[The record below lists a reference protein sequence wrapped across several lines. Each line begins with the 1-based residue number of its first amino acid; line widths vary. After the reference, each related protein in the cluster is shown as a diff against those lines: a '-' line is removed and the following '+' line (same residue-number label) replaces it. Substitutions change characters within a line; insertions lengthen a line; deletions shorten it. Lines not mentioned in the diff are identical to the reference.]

1 MNLSRSKLKLEFTV
15 AMQQQ
20 QLTVALS
27 PPSVASPIHATSS
40 ESETDPPS
48 YNAVH
53 SLDSP
58 PAAASPTH
66 QGSLDETDE
75 IVVEAASDLPATQE
89 PLRRD
94 Q

>member
-1 MNLSRSKLKLEFTV
+1 
-15 AMQQQ
+15 MQQQ

-27 PPSVASPIHATSS
+27 PPSMASPIHATSS

-53 SLDSP
+53 SPES
-58 PAAASPTH
+58 SPTATSPTN

-75 IVVEAASDLPATQE
+75 IVVEAAPESPRQ
-89 PLRRD
+89 RRD

>member
-1 MNLSRSKLKLEFTV
+1 
-15 AMQQQ
+15 MQQQ

-40 ESETDPPS
+40 ESETEPPS

-58 PAAASPTH
+58 LAPDVSPTN
-66 QGSLDETDE
+66 QGSLDETDD
-75 IVVEAASDLPATQE
+75 ITVEGEPESPAAQPQPS
-89 PLRRD
+89 RRD

>member
-1 MNLSRSKLKLEFTV
+1 
-15 AMQQQ
+15 MQQQ

-48 YNAVH
+48 YNAVQ

-58 PAAASPTH
+58 TAASSPSNQGSVDEADDIEVVEVAPESPAAQQPT
-66 QGSLDETDE
+66 
-75 IVVEAASDLPATQE
+75 
-89 PLRRD
+89 RRD